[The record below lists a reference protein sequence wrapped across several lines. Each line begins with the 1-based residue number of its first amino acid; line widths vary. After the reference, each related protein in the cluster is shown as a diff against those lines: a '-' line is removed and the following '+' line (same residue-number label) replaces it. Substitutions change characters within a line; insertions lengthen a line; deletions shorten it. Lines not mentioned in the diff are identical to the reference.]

1 MVSNPET
8 AESKVNSLAYCSSKS
23 AVTMLTLQ
31 YAKGLLINMQ
41 INAADPGATNTDL
54 VGDFSNNSKHVSE
67 GIKPIIQLATIEVQ
81 MAQQVHLLMAME
93 KCLGRSI
100 LCYKH

>member
-1 MVSNPET
+1 MVTNPET
-8 AESKVNSLAYCSSKS
+8 AEYKVNSLAYCSSKS

-31 YAKGLLINMQ
+31 YAKGLPNMQ

-67 GIKPIIQLATIEVQ
+67 GIKPIIQLAPLMQ
-81 MAQQVHLLMAME
+81 MARQVHLLMGMV
-93 KCLGRSI
+93 KCLGNPN
-100 LCYKH
+100 LCYKY